1 MSFLAGL
8 AGGAASGL
16 IGLYGQ
22 RQSDQWN
29 RKSAELSWANNARE
43 AEIARAHQ
51 QDMYN
56 QSIYH
61 YKRRHQYAVKDLR
74 KAGINPILSATY
86 GGGAQP
92 GQVLSS
98 PQASGSPAGDSKNSA
113 LIAAQAAANIAE
125 TYSRI

>member
-61 YKRRHQYAVKDLR
+61 YKRRQEESPVNGSNVSRY
-74 KAGINPILSATY
+74 
-86 GGGAQP
+86 
-92 GQVLSS
+92 SS
-98 PQASGSPAGDSKNSA
+98 TLDWTLKKTSG
-113 LIAAQAAANIAE
+113 
-125 TYSRI
+125 